1 MLNMQPF
8 EFYRTP
14 KIVFG
19 AGEIIKLGAVARQFG
34 EKALIVRGAES
45 LKKSPSW
52 STVVSSLGNAGIKF
66 LEYEISQEPSPHLIN
81 TAVNQYCNASID
93 CVIAIGGGSV
103 LDGGKAIS
111 AMLPSCEDIVNFLE
125 VVGNKKPDG
134 KKLPFI
140 AVPTTSGTGSE
151 TTANAVVSEIGPE
164 GFKRSL
170 RHNSYVPDIAL
181 IDPELSLNCP
191 STITATCGMDTLT
204 QLLESY
210 VSTKSSPFTE
220 ALIENALP
228 LVRDHLLNA
237 VLHGSTDINART
249 GMAYASMVSGVA
261 LSNAGLG
268 VVHGLASVLGA
279 MYPIP
284 HGVVCG
290 TLLSPAI
297 KATIHKLS
305 RVNHGTAALTKF
317 AKAGKVLMKNPHLET
332 GEACELLINYLDSL
346 TNTLNMR
353 YLSDFGV
360 TVNDFDTILNENCNK
375 NNPVQLDNN
384 EIKAILS
391 ERLSPSPSQ

>member
-1 MLNMQPF
+1 MQLF
-8 EFYRTP
+8 EFYKTP

-19 AGEIIKLGAVARQFG
+19 AGEIKKLGAAARQFG
-34 EKALIVRGAES
+34 EKVLIVRGASS

-52 STVVSSLGNAGIKF
+52 SIIVSSLENAGIKY
-66 LEYEISQEPSPHLIN
+66 LEYEISQEPSPLLIN
-81 TAVNQYCNASID
+81 AAVHQFHDESVD

-111 AMLPSCEDIVNFLE
+111 AMLPSCEDIVDFLE
-125 VVGNKKPDG
+125 IIGNKKPDG
-134 KKLPFI
+134 KKIPFI

-151 TTANAVVSEIGPE
+151 ATANAVISEIGSK

-170 RHNSYVPDIAL
+170 RHNNYVPDIAFV
-181 IDPELSLNCP
+181 DPELSLNCP
-191 STITATCGMDTLT
+191 PDITAACGMDAFT

-210 VSTKSSPFTE
+210 VSTKSSPFTD
-220 ALIENALP
+220 ALIESALP

-237 VLHGSTDINART
+237 VRHGSTDIDSRT
-249 GMAYASMVSGVA
+249 AMAYASMISGIS

-297 KATIHKLS
+297 KSTIYKLL
-305 RVNHGTAALTKF
+305 RVKPDSIALTKF
-317 AKAGKVLMKNPHLET
+317 ARVGKIVTNNPHLKT
-332 GEACELLINYLDSL
+332 AEACELLINYLDLL
-346 TNTLNMR
+346 TSTLNMR

-360 TVNDFDTILNENCNK
+360 SCKDFDTILSENCNK
-375 NNPVQLDNN
+375 NNPVQLDYD

-391 ERLSPSPSQ
+391 ERTRLTPSPSP